1 MFAIVENNEVK
12 RVGELPILFPN
23 TSFPAGMN
31 QAQVAAELGA
41 LEVIEGEQ
49 KDQRYFWVSF
59 SHYEV
64 QGDKVLRVYSNV
76 AKPQDQLD
84 AIAASNVRA
93 QRDRLLAACD
103 WRVIK
108 ALEAGQPQDFEWAA
122 YRQALRD
129 VPSQAGFP
137 WEVNWP
143 VAP

>member
-1 MFAIVENNEVK
+1 
-12 RVGELPILFPN
+12 
-23 TSFPAGMN
+23 MN
-31 QAQVAAELGA
+31 QAEAAAAMGA
-41 LEVIEGEQ
+41 FEVIEGEQ

-93 QRDRLLAACD
+93 QRDQLLTATD

-108 ALEAGQPQDFEWAA
+108 ALEAGQPQDFGWAV

-129 VPSQAGFP
+129 VTAQDGFP
-137 WEVNWP
+137 HAVVWPNDPNWVPP
-143 VAP
+143 VVTP